1 MANRTLQKIPVN
13 KGRFFEVLKL
23 RKCSIRKLGEAYE
36 QIGRTEKTIRRCLDD
51 GKMPPDL
58 LDRIAKY
65 LNIHPDYLAGVYDDK
80 LKRIEDKDSR
90 DFFKSFI
97 KPGKYP
103 YILKE
108 RDELHYESYFENILI
123 MSKISIEQ
131 FNTLPTEERILLRQ
145 EMDVSILE
153 VIAKHFKKNSLG
165 ESISDELE
173 YYRSNVGDFDPFS
186 GYAYL
191 EGIGLPD
198 PNPDDIFL
206 DDSEVQEE
214 NKSDNQE

>member
-80 LKRIEDKDSR
+80 LNRIEDKDSR
-90 DFFKSFI
+90 AFSNHLSSQKNIHISSKKETNYI
-97 KPGKYP
+97 MSP
-103 YILKE
+103 ILKI
-108 RDELHYESYFENILI
+108 Y
-123 MSKISIEQ
+123 
-131 FNTLPTEERILLRQ
+131 
-145 EMDVSILE
+145 
-153 VIAKHFKKNSLG
+153 
-165 ESISDELE
+165 
-173 YYRSNVGDFDPFS
+173 
-186 GYAYL
+186 
-191 EGIGLPD
+191 
-198 PNPDDIFL
+198 
-206 DDSEVQEE
+206 
-214 NKSDNQE
+214 